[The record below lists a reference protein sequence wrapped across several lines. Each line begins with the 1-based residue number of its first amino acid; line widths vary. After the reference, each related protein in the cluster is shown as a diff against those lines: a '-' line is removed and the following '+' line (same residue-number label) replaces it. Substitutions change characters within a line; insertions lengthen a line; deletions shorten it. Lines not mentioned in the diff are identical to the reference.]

1 MVHAEW
7 ISAARDWRWEGDVED
22 GEKRGRRE
30 IVGMDVKVDFSGGV
44 GGWFWGIGD
53 GFLEEDWGGGRGEEE
68 EEGGGGGGMGWVS
81 SVMAMIDK

>member
-7 ISAARDWRWEGDVED
+7 ISAARDWRLEGD

-30 IVGMDVKVDFSGGV
+30 IVGMDVKLDFSE
-44 GGWFWGIGD
+44 GGWGWGIGV

-68 EEGGGGGGMGWVS
+68 EEGGGGGLVWDS
-81 SVMAMIDK
+81 SVMVMIDK

>member
-7 ISAARDWRWEGDVED
+7 ISAARDWRWEGDVGDD

-30 IVGMDVKVDFSGGV
+30 IVGMDVKLDFSE
-44 GGWFWGIGD
+44 GGWGWGVGD

-68 EEGGGGGGMGWVS
+68 GDGGGGGMGWVS
-81 SVMAMIDK
+81 SVMVRIDK

>member
-30 IVGMDVKVDFSGGV
+30 IVGMDVKLDFSEGG
-44 GGWFWGIGD
+44 WGIGVGV
-53 GFLEEDWGGGRGEEE
+53 GFLEEDWGGGRGEE
-68 EEGGGGGGMGWVS
+68 GGGGGCGGLVWVS
-81 SVMAMIDK
+81 LVMVMIDK